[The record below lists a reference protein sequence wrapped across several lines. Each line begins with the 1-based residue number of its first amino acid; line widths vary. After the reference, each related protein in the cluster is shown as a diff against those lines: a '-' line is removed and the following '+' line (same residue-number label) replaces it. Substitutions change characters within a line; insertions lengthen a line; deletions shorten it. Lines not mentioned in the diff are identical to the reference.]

1 MEIEKLLS
9 ASSSR
14 EFLRLALWMTCR
26 EKGKV
31 NYADFSRKCGFS
43 SRSFIVEFLSGK
55 KQLSV
60 DSLRRI
66 KMALKLPKDYLK
78 YFEFLVFKENP
89 VIRPSNLKIPLIDIK
104 LVELKKQIY
113 QVAQYE
119 NKQSLDWL
127 TQPETFLI
135 YASLGSICRGAST
148 EEIYLRT
155 KIPMEKINEI
165 LAVMIR
171 HKLISVK
178 KSRYYVYSETLDILN
193 FKDAQ
198 TMKILT
204 ENFFQG
210 LRKNFIKTFNNPNS
224 TILFTTFSI
233 QPSQI
238 KNFKRELNEHIFQLI
253 DKYQDDDGTT
263 VQQVFFSPDL
273 SLHQAQSISGF
284 FLEYTAFTWEP
295 LMELGRRL
303 QLIF

>member
-1 MEIEKLLS
+1 MEIDQLLS

-14 EFLRLALWMTCR
+14 EFLRLALWMTYH

-66 KMALKLPKDYLK
+66 KMALKLPKNYLK
-78 YFEFLVFKENP
+78 YFELLVFKENP
-89 VIRPSNLKIPLIDIK
+89 VIRPSNLKTPLIETK
-104 LVELKKQIY
+104 LVELKNQIY

-135 YASLGSICRGAST
+135 YAALGSICRGASI
-148 EEIYLRT
+148 EEIHLRT
-155 KIPMEKINEI
+155 QFPLEKIKDI
-165 LAVMIR
+165 LAVMIS
-171 HKLISVK
+171 HKLISRK
-178 KSRYYVYSETLDILN
+178 KSRYYVFSETLDVLN

-204 ENFFQG
+204 ENIFQG
-210 LRKNFIKTFNNPNS
+210 LRKNFNKTFNNPNS
-224 TILFTTFSI
+224 TVFFTTFSI
-233 QPSQI
+233 QQSQI
-238 KNFKRELNEHIFQLI
+238 KNFKRELNELIFQLI

-263 VQQVFFSPDL
+263 VQQVFFSQKGPV
-273 SLHQAQSISGF
+273 
-284 FLEYTAFTWEP
+284 E
-295 LMELGRRL
+295 
-303 QLIF
+303 